1 LINSDL
7 LTYFEKY
14 KNIKTTM
21 KKTLLLLSVCVG
33 FALAAAAQCAPDTT
47 HFTSGQY
54 VYPTTLAC
62 IERHQA
68 YTGTQTI
75 KVPDSLSYTVPVV
88 GTVQGYIDSVRIDS
102 ISGEPSGITSASS
115 PALGTWIHHGRYAC
129 AFFSGT
135 TSAPA
140 GNYQLTISG
149 RACGHFTAP
158 VVGRVD
164 TCTNYTF
171 TRSYPDTLK
180 VCNPAGI
187 SDLSSGLNLN
197 IYPNPNQ
204 GNFTVTIAAASRL
217 TGTMSVLDQLGRT
230 ITTQSL
236 DINGTKDISL
246 ALGNVSSGAYLLV
259 INTENGRSVKQFI
272 VK

>member
-180 VCNPAGI
+180 VCNP
-187 SDLSSGLNLN
+187 
-197 IYPNPNQ
+197 NQ